1 MKIPLASLNPIG
13 PEFDRLKN
21 IQEVYS
27 NDNHLKYI
35 QKVYLSLQSKGK
47 FKKRDIY
54 KRSLLHYAAMGNCI
68 HLLQYLLQTE
78 PKIDT
83 RDMHGRTPLSW
94 AAEYGSLA
102 VMKVLLEHGA
112 DINAIDYEDGTPLG
126 WLIHAGDPDNNI
138 ATTEA
143 YMRERG
149 AKEEKLR
156 GVKVAWIWLLTY
168 SRLLR
173 YVRPS
178 I

>member
-1 MKIPLASLNPIG
+1 MKIPLAFFSSISA
-13 PEFDRLKN
+13 EFDRLKN
-21 IQEVYS
+21 IREIYLS
-27 NDNHLKYI
+27 DDFLKFVE
-35 QKVYLSLQSKGK
+35 KAYLSLQSKGN

-54 KRSLLHYAAMGNCI
+54 KRSLLHYAAMGNCTQ
-68 HLLQYLLQTE
+68 LLQYLLQTE
-78 PKIDT
+78 QKIDT
-83 RDMHGRTPLSW
+83 RDMYGRTPLSW

-102 VMKVLLEHGA
+102 VVKILLERGA
-112 DINAIDYEDGTPLG
+112 NINAIDYEDGTPLEYV
-126 WLIHAGDPDNNI
+126 IQAGDPVNNI
-138 ATTEA
+138 ANTEA
-143 YMRERG
+143 YLRERG

>member
-1 MKIPLASLNPIG
+1 MKIPLASLSSIG

-21 IQEVYS
+21 IREIYLS
-27 NDNHLKYI
+27 DDFLKFVE
-35 QKVYLSLQSKGK
+35 KAYLSLQSKGK
-47 FKKRDIY
+47 FKKRDTY
-54 KRSLLHYAAMGNCI
+54 KKSLLHYAAMGNCTS
-68 HLLQYLLQTE
+68 LLQYLLQIE
-78 PKIDT
+78 QKIDT

-102 VMKVLLEHGA
+102 VLKILLERGA
-112 DINAIDYEDGTPLG
+112 DINAKDYEDSTPLG
-126 WLIHAGDPDNNI
+126 WLVHAGDPDNNI
-138 ATTEA
+138 AATEA

-156 GVKVAWIWLLTY
+156 GVKVAWIWILTY